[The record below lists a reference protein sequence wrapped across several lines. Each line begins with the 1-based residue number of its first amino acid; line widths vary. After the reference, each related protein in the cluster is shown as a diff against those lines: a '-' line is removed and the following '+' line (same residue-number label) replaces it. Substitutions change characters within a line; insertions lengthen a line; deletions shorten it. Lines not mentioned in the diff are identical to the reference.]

1 MNMGP
6 APLVSIGMP
15 VRNSES
21 TLDAAIQSI
30 LNQTLPNWEFLVM
43 DDGSGDE
50 TARIAQSYCD
60 RRIRVFSD
68 GTRLGLAP
76 RLNQAISLSRG
87 RYFARM
93 DGDDVS
99 YPERLALQV
108 DYLEKNPE
116 IDLVGGGVVVFGR
129 NGRLLGKHKAPTTH
143 GSICRR
149 PWRGFRLAH
158 PTWMGKTEWFRQHL
172 YRAQALRCEDQELL
186 LRTHEASRFAAVPE
200 IVLGYREEE
209 LSLGKILSGR
219 RHFAAAVFRR
229 AILRQE
235 CLTAFAA
242 VAEQALKGVADSVA
256 IFTGLDYRVL
266 RHRALPV
273 GDDALRLWRQ
283 VWGSVQGGA
292 LSESCILSGVSVE
305 GYEANTQIEG

>member
-1 MNMGP
+1 
-6 APLVSIGMP
+6 
-15 VRNSES
+15 
-21 TLDAAIQSI
+21 
-30 LNQTLPNWEFLVM
+30 M

-50 TARIAQSYCD
+50 TVRIAQSYCD

-76 RLNQAISLSRG
+76 RLNQAIGLSRG

-129 NGRLLGKHKAPTTH
+129 NGRLLGKHKAPTAH
-143 GSICRR
+143 ESICRR

-158 PTWMGKTEWFRQHL
+158 PTWMGKTEWFRKHL

-209 LSLGKILSGR
+209 LSIGKILLGR

-229 AILRQE
+229 AILRGE
-235 CLTAFAA
+235 YWIGIAA
-242 VAEQALKGVADSVA
+242 VAEQTLKGLADSLA
-256 IFTGLDYRVL
+256 ISTGLNYRLL
-266 RHRALPV
+266 RHRAIPLAEEAAEQQWNEVWEQLGLNGNPSTPNKEP
-273 GDDALRLWRQ
+273 DA
-283 VWGSVQGGA
+283 VA
-292 LSESCILSGVSVE
+292 LE
-305 GYEANTQIEG
+305 TR